1 MPIKEKLNVYQLIS
15 FIGFTLY
22 LIAVLFGPSGPQ
34 WPQKLEDVSDI
45 SMSNPVNQVVY
56 SAIFLLAIISVIP
69 SYKNLFYWLNHEKF
83 IVFFLLWC
91 GLTIIWAIDPLVA
104 FKRYFQYLTTSLVFI
119 SVLLNFKDEK
129 FILKNLI
136 IILSI
141 YLFVSLA
148 VVLTIP
154 QATDPSFNTWR
165 GLHPTKNNLGQTAGL
180 SVIFF
185 AYQLF
190 LQNSLDKKIFFLFFL
205 IIAAVLLLGS
215 FSMTNVLLVSIFTV
229 FFLISKSNKIFEP
242 LGIRNKVIYIIIFF
256 AFIFLITILTLGSG
270 VYTKF
275 FDLIGKDPT
284 LTGRTDIWY
293 IVLSQSLNEL
303 ITGVGFQSFWVPEH
317 LSQMTLFQ
325 YWIPTQSHN
334 GYVDII
340 LETGFVGLIL
350 FFLIVYSFFKR
361 IDLKEDKIW
370 VLIVIYTLL
379 LNFSESTL
387 IRPHHF
393 TNVFFYLSFWVVSF
407 KKYFPDIIDNNQ

>member
-1 MPIKEKLNVYQLIS
+1 MPIKEKLNIYQLIS

-56 SAIFLLAIISVIP
+56 STIFLLAIISVIP

-91 GLTIIWAIDPLVA
+91 GITIIWAIDPLVA

-148 VVLTIP
+148 VVLAIP

-165 GLHPTKNNLGQTAGL
+165 GLHPTKNNLGQTAGI

-190 LQNSLDKKIFFLFFL
+190 LQNSLYKKIFFLFFL
-205 IIAAVLLLGS
+205 IIAAILLLGS
-215 FSMTNVLLVSIFTV
+215 FSMTNILLVSIFTA
-229 FFLISKSNKIFEP
+229 FFLFSKSNKIFEP
-242 LGIRNKVIYIIIFF
+242 LGIRNKVVYIIIFF
-256 AFIFLITILTLGSG
+256 AIIFLITILTLGSG

-275 FDLIGKDPT
+275 FYLIGKDPT

-293 IVLSQSLNEL
+293 LVLSQSINEL

-350 FFLIVYSFFKR
+350 FLFIVFSFFKK
-361 IDLKEDKIW
+361 IDLKEEKIW
-370 VLIVIYTLL
+370 VLIVIYALL

-407 KKYFPDIIDNNQ
+407 KKYFPNIIDNNQ